1 MPSTFLIETYL
12 AGGAPAALETLVAQ
26 ARSAAEAACQAGIP
40 VRHVRSFLA
49 PDDEMCF
56 HVFEAESAAEAGRAA
71 ELGELDHDRITEVIE

>member
-1 MPSTFLIETYL
+1 MPTTFLVEAYL
-12 AGGAPAALETLVAQ
+12 PGGGTAALEPLADR
-26 ARSAAEAACQAGIP
+26 ARSAAEAACAAGIQ

-71 ELGELDHDRITEVIE
+71 DLGSLDHDRITEVIE